1 MANTNRAAPA
11 SDDSS
16 SLAEFE
22 RCLESIVAA
31 ITQQS
36 EKGLSKSR
44 YVGRFVG
51 GKVAGVT
58 AMSAFYSAVATF
70 GTAGTGTAIGSL
82 SGAAATNAT
91 LYWIGGLVGGGVA
104 AGATVMTF
112 GAAAI
117 GAGAILVC
125 SKLFGTKPRKLETL
139 SLTEKRILCSCD
151 ILLRS
156 LEAPEKQ
163 SASHPVKISLPSERH
178 LFSKYAVQPLLSTLA
193 LTLFSEGEK
202 KHLKENLT
210 RKHRKRLQDQ
220 YRKLSAWSEEFS
232 RTFPHKPP
240 FKRRD
245 QRRRQQPLL
254 VRLWNSIFKR
264 NSSDQSTDVPEA
276 RSMAS
281 SAICIT
287 VQSLLEGRA
296 SPVSFEQRL
305 VMDALRRSHES
316 LRSESQEALAQHIGT
331 LAPEQLSGLVSTT
344 RVELHKYL
352 LDHGGAKNGVAVE
365 LELGSEEYP
374 PGYDVEYGLKGD
386 RISWARIT
394 GKANPDVLHEH
405 FRRYPHISIRASD
418 ILVAIVQGLKSDGF
432 RNYATNFKAIERLVE
447 FKSDGFIESI
457 TDELVSSSFV
467 IAAAAVHTILVE
479 KQSPEKAL
487 NDALA
492 IAGIVAGGGYL
503 SDVVSDLF
511 GVAQLP

>member
-1 MANTNRAAPA
+1 MANLNRAASA
-11 SDDSS
+11 SSEYP
-16 SLAEFE
+16 SLADLEG
-22 RCLESIVAA
+22 CLESIIAA
-31 ITQQS
+31 LTQQS

-51 GKVAGVT
+51 GKLAGVT

-70 GTAGTGTAIGSL
+70 GTASTGTAIGSL

-112 GAAAI
+112 GAAVI
-117 GAGAILVC
+117 GAGAIWVC

-156 LEAPEKQ
+156 LETPEKQ
-163 SASHPVKISLPSERH
+163 SASHRVRISLPSERH
-178 LFSKYAVQPLLSTLA
+178 LYSKYAVQPLLSA
-193 LTLFSEGEK
+193 IAVTLFSEGGK

-210 RKHRKRLQDQ
+210 RKHRKKLQDQ
-220 YRKLSAWSEEFS
+220 YRRLRAWSEAFS
-232 RTFPHKPP
+232 RTFPHKPL
-240 FKRRD
+240 FKPRD
-245 QRRRQQPLL
+245 QNTRRSSVL

-264 NSSDQSTDVPEA
+264 NHSKRGREVPEY
-276 RSMAS
+276 RSTAS

-287 VQSLLEGRA
+287 VQSLLEGREG
-296 SPVSFEQRL
+296 PMNFEQRL
-305 VMDALRRSHES
+305 VMDAMRRSDES
-316 LRSESQEALAQHIGT
+316 LRSETPEALAQHIRT
-331 LAPEQLSGLVSTT
+331 LAPEQLSSLVSKT
-344 RVELHKYL
+344 RVELHKSL
-352 LDHGGAKNGVAVE
+352 LNRGGANNGASVDAAR
-365 LELGSEEYP
+365 GTDQFP
-374 PGYDVEYGLKGD
+374 PGYDVEYGLQAD
-386 RISWARIT
+386 RVSWVKIT
-394 GKANPDVLHEH
+394 AKANPEVLHEH
-405 FRRYPHISIRASD
+405 FQRYPHIGIRASE
-418 ILVAIVQGLKSDGF
+418 ILIAIVQGLKSDGF
-432 RNYATNFKAIERLVE
+432 KSYVTNFKAIERLVE

-467 IAAAAVHTILVE
+467 MAAAAVHTILVE

-503 SDVVSDLF
+503 SDLVGDFF
-511 GVAQLP
+511 GVPQLP